1 MPVRYIT
8 GNPLIKEVIME
19 YFDFHDPF
27 LWLKIVTI
35 IISAIGATCSLILA
49 IKKRKVKFDALVD
62 FLEQKMEEAEEHTNY
77 NGAEKLKYVLSEVF
91 KYCVE
96 NHIKYN
102 EDKVVEKVEE
112 LIEFSKKVNNERKN
126 PVL

>member
-1 MPVRYIT
+1 
-8 GNPLIKEVIME
+8 ME

-35 IISAIGATCSLILA
+35 IISAIATTVSLILA
-49 IKKRKVKFDALVD
+49 VKKRKVKFDALVD
-62 FLEQKMEEAEEHTNY
+62 FLELKMEEAEEHKNY
-77 NGAEKLKYVLSEVF
+77 TGEEKLKYVLSEVF

-102 EDKVVEKVEE
+102 EEKVIEKVEE
-112 LIEFSKKVNNERKN
+112 LIEFSNKVNNERNN

>member
-1 MPVRYIT
+1 
-8 GNPLIKEVIME
+8 ME

-35 IISAIGATCSLILA
+35 VISAIATTISLILA

-62 FLEQKMEEAEEHTNY
+62 FLELKMEEAEEHTNY
-77 NGAEKLKYVLSEVF
+77 TGAEKLKYVLSEVF

-102 EDKVVEKVEE
+102 EDKVVEKIEE
-112 LIEFSKKVNNERKN
+112 LVEFSKKVNNKRNN
-126 PVL
+126 PLL